1 MEEITCNIH
10 IHSTFSDG
18 FGTYSTISEAAAAA
32 NLDVII
38 LTDHNVWVKG
48 YEGYFERSGKK
59 VLVLTGEEVHN
70 QDRFPQKNHMLVLGA
85 ESEVATFAFD
95 PQNLIHQVHK
105 NGGLSFLAHPDEMD
119 LKLVKEDD
127 ISWVDWQVE
136 DYDGFE
142 LWNHMSELKT
152 RSRKTLDLIK
162 NILYPEQ
169 YAVGPLQATLSRWD
183 DLLASGKHLAVI
195 GGSDSHALTYKI
207 GKFTKVIF
215 PYLFHFSS
223 INNHLLIDE
232 PLNGDLQHDKALIYK
247 ALKLGSSF
255 IGYDLPAST
264 RGFSFI
270 VKNEELSKGMG
281 QNLTLT
287 QGATFQIKLPQPA
300 DIRLIRN
307 GEVVYQSKNSNKLT
321 YPIHLKGAYRVE
333 CYKEFLGKER
343 GWIFSNPIYI
353 S

>member
-18 FGTYSTISEAAAAA
+18 FGTYSTISAAAATA

-48 YEGYFERSGKK
+48 YEGYYEHYGKK

-70 QDRFPQKNHMLVLGA
+70 QDRFPQKNHLLVIGA
-85 ESEVATFAFD
+85 ETEVAVYASD
-95 PQNLIHQVHK
+95 PQNLIEEVH
-105 NGGLSFLAHPDEMD
+105 NHGGLSFLAHPDEMA
-119 LKLVKEDD
+119 LKLVNEDD

-136 DYDGFE
+136 GFDGFE

-152 RSRKTLDLIK
+152 RSPKTMSLLL
-162 NILYPEQ
+162 NVFYPER
-169 YAVGPLQATLSRWD
+169 YAVGPLKATISRWD
-183 DLLASGKHLAVI
+183 QLLISGKHLTVI
-195 GGSDSHALTYKI
+195 GGSDSHALRYKL

-215 PYLFHFSS
+215 PYEFHFSS

-232 PLNGDLQHDKALIYK
+232 PMNGNLQHDKALIFK
-247 ALKLGSSF
+247 ALKNGSSF

-264 RGFSFI
+264 HGFSFS
-270 VKNEELSKGMG
+270 VVNEESSKGMG
-281 QNLTLT
+281 ESMNLT
-287 QGATFQIKLPQPA
+287 QGATLQVRLPQPA
-300 DIRLIRN
+300 EIRLIKN
-307 GEVVYQSKNSNKLT
+307 GEVIYQSSGLDRLA
-321 YPIHLKGAYRVE
+321 YPIYNPGVYRVE
-333 CYKEFLGKER
+333 CYKDFLGKKR